1 MQKTIL
7 VCLIAA
13 MTASFALA
21 AGDWPA
27 AQREFNA
34 FERKHADLR
43 RLTPRE
49 TRKIVDAICKADDDK
64 RKEAAKDAGSR
75 AKKKVATEYTE
86 LEKLKD
92 KALSALDV
100 VLADGSLS
108 THHPKARTHRD
119 KVKRNWA
126 SIGKMTKRVRGANH
140 PVISYMLDQGN
151 KAHSDYQK
159 TAGNCDAYEVSM
171 SVGRADCVKANGAVC
186 TVIELKPDNRNA
198 VRKGGLQAA
207 RYAREL
213 RAKGD
218 AFKKLVKQNSAFAEC
233 ERFDSRVD
241 CYTLCPEIDEDG
253 EYTAVKPTWRRVC
266 R

>member
-7 VCLIAA
+7 VCLFAA
-13 MTASFALA
+13 ITASVALA
-21 AGDWPA
+21 AGNWPA

-49 TRKIVDAICKADDDK
+49 TRKIVDTICKADEDE
-64 RKEAAKDAGSR
+64 RKDAAKAAGSR
-75 AKKKVATEYTE
+75 AKKKVAAEYKD
-86 LEKLKD
+86 LAKLKD
-92 KALSALDV
+92 KAISALDD
-100 VLADGSLS
+100 VLDDTSLS
-108 THHPKARTHRD
+108 THHPTARKHRK
-119 KVKRNWA
+119 KVNRHWT

-159 TAGNCDAYEVSM
+159 TAGNCDAYEFSI
-171 SVGRADCVKANGAVC
+171 STGRADCIKADTSVC

-198 VRKGGLQAA
+198 VTRGKTQAG

-213 RAKGD
+213 NSKGS
-218 AFKKLVKQNSAFAEC
+218 AFKELVKRSAFSSC
-233 ERFDSRVD
+233 KSFKYRVD
-241 CYTLCPEIDEDG
+241 CYTLCPEIDENG
-253 EYTAVKPTWRRVC
+253 EFQKAAASWRKKC
-266 R
+266 